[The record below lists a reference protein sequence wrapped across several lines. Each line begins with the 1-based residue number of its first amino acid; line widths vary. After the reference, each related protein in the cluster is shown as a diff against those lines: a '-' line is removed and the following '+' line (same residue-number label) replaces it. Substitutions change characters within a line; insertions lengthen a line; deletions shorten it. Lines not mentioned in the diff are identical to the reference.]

1 MQALSV
7 LSPEKIYI
15 ILDRI
20 ACLKPIWWCWD
31 VYQLFFIKNRVSNK
45 IYVGF
50 IQGEDSKSHIPWSVL
65 LLFEELIDNIIL
77 RSIFSSNNFN
87 KIGSYFVV
95 ANCIPF
101 FFFFSLADF
110 SNQAQIMYFKFF
122 FYLFFFLSE
131 ICSLSSE
138 LPWHEQN
145 SSFVRLSVRPDK
157 GQSASGVLSHFS
169 FVRTVMVRFLVPY
182 QTWRN
187 FCCREA
193 VQDFCFCFFEAILA
207 FS

>member
-122 FYLFFFLSE
+122 FYLFFFYQRSAHWALS
-131 ICSLSSE
+131 CLDMSRTA
-138 LPWHEQN
+138 
-145 SSFVRLSVRPDK
+145 VLSVSLWDLTRGK
-157 GQSASGVLSHFS
+157 VHQEFCHTSLLWGQ
-169 FVRTVMVRFLVPY
+169 
-182 QTWRN
+182 
-187 FCCREA
+187 
-193 VQDFCFCFFEAILA
+193 
-207 FS
+207 